1 MMTGIVIASTLRT
14 AWKQILYWGVGL
26 GVLGFYIVFIASDS
40 DIIEGYANLF
50 ESMPPAMLEAF
61 GASDAE
67 LLRTA
72 EGWIVSVYVSEATIF
87 LSVFAVMAGLNITAN
102 EEQSGV
108 MDMIL
113 SLPISRTAYLVERW
127 IGYALI
133 GLGIVIVSAALTL
146 SSVALL
152 SVETQVDKI
161 LASML
166 NLYPSTLLVMT
177 VTCLL
182 ATILRRRAAAIGLA
196 AAFVVGS
203 YVFNLI
209 GIAASGAVA
218 DLLQTLSFFSYAKG
232 EDIVLGTYDSSGTI
246 ALLAVVLIGFALSVR
261 MFDRRDI
268 GL

>member
-1 MMTGIVIASTLRT
+1 
-14 AWKQILYWGVGL
+14 
-26 GVLGFYIVFIASDS
+26 
-40 DIIEGYANLF
+40 
-50 ESMPPAMLEAF
+50 MLSFSAQ
-61 GASDAE
+61 A
-67 LLRTA
+67 R
-72 EGWIVSVYVSEATIF
+72 GWIVSVFVSEAAIF

-133 GLGIVIVSAALTL
+133 GLGIVIVSAALSL
-146 SSVALL
+146 SGIALFN
-152 SVETQVDKI
+152 VEAQVDKI
-161 LASML
+161 FASIL
-166 NLYPSTLLVMT
+166 NLYPSLLLVMT

-209 GIAASGAVA
+209 GIAAGGAVA
-218 DLLQTLSFFSYAKG
+218 DIMQTLSFFSYTKG
-232 EDIVLGTYDSSGTI
+232 EDIVLGRFDASSAV
-246 ALLAVVLIGFALSVR
+246 ALLVVVLVGFAMSVR